1 MRLCFRASCMTIA
14 LLLASHAEAGQ
25 LKGGKEFLT
34 AKEIEKIQDAQEV
47 GQRVKIYLEAAG
59 LRLKVAEERLNGK
72 ESEPGDPL
80 EYYSV
85 EEMVEGYYRVI
96 RSVMLNMDEA
106 LEKPN
111 TDREKFGKA
120 LKALKETTERAAK
133 SLEVLKKVAEEK
145 RNEELW
151 NLVNLSIDI
160 TQGAHDGAVL
170 GLSKHPE
177 AKSKPKG
184 KGN

>member
-1 MRLCFRASCMTIA
+1 MTIA
-14 LLLASHAEAGQ
+14 LLLAPHGEAAQ

-34 AKEIEKIQDAQEV
+34 AKEIEQIQDAQEV

-80 EYYSV
+80 EYYSA
-85 EEMVEGYYRVI
+85 EEMVEGYYRII
-96 RSVMLNMDEA
+96 RSVMLNLDEA

-133 SLEVLKKVAEEK
+133 SLEILKKIAEEK
-145 RNEELW
+145 RKEELW

-160 TQGAHDGAVL
+160 TQGAHEGAVL
-170 GLSKHPE
+170 GLSKQPE
-177 AKSKPKG
+177 TRSKPKG
-184 KGN
+184 KGH